1 MKARLKTVLTAGFAV
16 FSMFFGSGNLVFP
29 LVIGVNTAGS
39 GAFSTMGLIVTGV
52 IMPFLGLLGIILFD
66 GDWRRFFVS
75 IGKAPAF
82 VLVFMVLSLLGPFG
96 VIPRCILVTYG
107 GASLWMPWLSF
118 EVFAIIFCVI
128 TALLI
133 WNHDCVIPIIGRILT
148 PWLILGV
155 VVIILAGLMANVGSE
170 IDEVNPKKAFMVG
183 LFEGYQ
189 TMDLLAAF
197 FFSAAAIEYLKRY
210 LGKRE
215 EESILSRW
223 SLVACGIGAGLI
235 ALVYVGFVALGA
247 KFSNHLVG
255 VSPEQMLAQIA
266 SLALGKFAVPVVSIT
281 IALACLTTATVLA
294 MLFSDFVHEDILRK
308 RFNSHVSVIVTLV
321 ISFFISKVGFGSLR
335 EFLGTVLEVAY
346 PALIIF
352 TVSNIV
358 AQIWKIDFSRYA
370 FWTTLAVSAYLQMV

>member
-1 MKARLKTVLTAGFAV
+1 MKTRLKTVLTAGFAV

-29 LVIGVNTAGS
+29 LVIGVSTAGNA
-39 GAFSTMGLIVTGV
+39 AFSTMGLIVTGV
-52 IMPFLGLLGIILFD
+52 VMPFLGLLGIILFD
-66 GDWRRFFVS
+66 GNWRRFFIS
-75 IGKAPAF
+75 IGKIPAF
-82 VLVFMVLSLLGPFG
+82 VLVFMLLSLLGPFG

-107 GASLWMPWLSF
+107 GASLWMPWLPF
-118 EVFAIIFCVI
+118 EVFSIIFCVI

-133 WNHDCVIPIIGRILT
+133 WNHDRVIPIIGRVLT

-170 IDEVNPKKAFMVG
+170 PNGVEPVKAFMIG

-210 LGKRE
+210 LNKRE
-215 EESILSRW
+215 EAMLSKW
-223 SLVACGIGAGLI
+223 SLVACCIGAGLI

-247 KFSNHLVG
+247 KFSSHLVG
-255 VSPEQMLAQIA
+255 VSPEQMLAYIA
-266 SLALGKFAVPVVSIT
+266 SLALGKFAVPVVSVT
-281 IALACLTTATVLA
+281 IALACLTTATILA

-308 RFNSHVSVIVTLV
+308 RFNPHVSLVATLV
-321 ISFFISKVGFGSLR
+321 ISFFMSEVGFCSLR
-335 EFLGTVLEVAY
+335 VFLGTVLEMVY

-352 TVSNIV
+352 TLSNII

-370 FWTTLAVSAYLQMV
+370 FWGALVVSVYLRFIW